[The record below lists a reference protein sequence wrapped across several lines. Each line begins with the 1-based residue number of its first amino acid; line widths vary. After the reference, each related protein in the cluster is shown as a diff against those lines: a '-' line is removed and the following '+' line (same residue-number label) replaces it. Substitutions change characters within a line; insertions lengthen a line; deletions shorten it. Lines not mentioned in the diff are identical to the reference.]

1 MLMSKNVNNDVSK
14 DSPIRWTESKLF
26 NLISIRDAA
35 RRKAAEEK
43 RKKPFQH
50 VYITCPDG
58 QHVQYLNDE
67 FYPSKSDMGGVVVRQ
82 SYPVKPSGAAR
93 EKPAAEETS
102 RTVMTDGT
110 VIKVKCVLDG
120 ASLWFTFLFCKPM
133 LRTVLS

>member
-1 MLMSKNVNNDVSK
+1 MD
-14 DSPIRWTESKLF
+14 RQRF
-26 NLISIRDAA
+26 NLIPVYDAA

-58 QHVQYLNDE
+58 QHLQYLNDE

-82 SYPVKPSGAAR
+82 SYPVKPLGAAR

-110 VIKVKCVLDG
+110 VIKVRCVLDG
-120 ASLWFTFLFCKPM
+120 ASLWFASWFCKR
-133 LRTVLS
+133 LSRTVLS